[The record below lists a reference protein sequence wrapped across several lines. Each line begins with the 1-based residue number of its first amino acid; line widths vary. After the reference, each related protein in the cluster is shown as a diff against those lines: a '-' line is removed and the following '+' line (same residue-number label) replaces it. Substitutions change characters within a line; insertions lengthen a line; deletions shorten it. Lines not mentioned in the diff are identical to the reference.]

1 MQIAVLLKLV
11 SQSTFM
17 DSLAEN
23 VKDRLASGQLVINPA
38 DEYAL
43 ELALRLRDRCN
54 GSKVTVVTMSPACA
68 EQVLYETLAMGADEA
83 VHICDSAFAASDTL
97 VTARILASALKKLP
111 PQDMILC
118 GQRSIDSE
126 TGHIG
131 AQLAVYLEKPVIT
144 NTLSVWRDE
153 SDVLH
158 LTRLQD
164 NGVVEICCGNG
175 SIITICRGT
184 EVIRIPSIM
193 GKKRAREKTIAHMD
207 STSLAI
213 DHSEVGATG
222 SPTRVVRA
230 RKIRYRSRDRQ
241 ETDDV
246 IQGVQ
251 TLLRQMRKE

>member
-158 LTRLQD
+158 HLSA
-164 NGVVEICCGNG
+164 CC
-175 SIITICRGT
+175 
-184 EVIRIPSIM
+184 
-193 GKKRAREKTIAHMD
+193 
-207 STSLAI
+207 
-213 DHSEVGATG
+213 
-222 SPTRVVRA
+222 
-230 RKIRYRSRDRQ
+230 RSRDRYHRIADRRTLTISVDRDFRCRQ
-241 ETDDV
+241 REYLLHGVRRQKLPHLSLHDAACHDQQGYVHLFAGTGQGRSLHDYFDDP
-246 IQGVQ
+246 
-251 TLLRQMRKE
+251 

>member
-153 SDVLH
+153 SDGAASDSSPGQWRRGDLLWKWQH
-158 LTRLQD
+158 YNDLPR
-164 NGVVEICCGNG
+164 NRGNTCPFYHG
-175 SIITICRGT
+175 
-184 EVIRIPSIM
+184 E
-193 GKKRAREKTIAHMD
+193 KK
-207 STSLAI
+207 
-213 DHSEVGATG
+213 GQ
-222 SPTRVVRA
+222 
-230 RKIRYRSRDRQ
+230 RKNYRTHGQHQPCHRSQ
-241 ETDDV
+241 
-246 IQGVQ
+246 
-251 TLLRQMRKE
+251 